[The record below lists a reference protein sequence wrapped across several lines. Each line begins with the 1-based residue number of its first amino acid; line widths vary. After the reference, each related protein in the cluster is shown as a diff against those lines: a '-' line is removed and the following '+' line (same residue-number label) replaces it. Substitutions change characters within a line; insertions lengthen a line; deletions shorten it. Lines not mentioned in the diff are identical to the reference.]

1 MKEITPMKKIVSL
14 LLAALML
21 LSVGSAMAESTYAV
35 TEPINI
41 TFWHSLSNEPDVEL
55 LTRMVK
61 DFEASQPNVTVTMEY
76 IGNYN
81 AINEKLVSAHA
92 AGTGLPGVAIINVP
106 RLTSYAEGGLVEDLT
121 PYIAANNYDMSDFGA
136 GFVDAMNVKGVQ
148 TALPFMESGQVFFY
162 NKTVLDEL
170 GLTFPTE
177 WAGMDEYVK
186 TVFEKTGKPAISILG
201 YDNAYFY
208 NLFVNVGA
216 YMINEDGMTTGLDK
230 PAALE
235 LIKQLA
241 DWVDKGYVTWYYS
254 SDAASNCQAA
264 FTSGETMGVLY
275 TTTLYDDYKAGSNFE
290 VSIALNPKSETAYHM
305 VAGGTLIL
313 PAKNTQA
320 VKNASFLL
328 ASYLAGPKYNI
339 EWAKTTSYLPTRKSV
354 IGTPEY
360 EDYLKT
366 LPAMRIVVENLDL
379 MVKKT
384 QHALFDT
391 CGDIFERNLAEMML
405 EDVDLEAGWHKLVN
419 EINDYLA
426 DQ

>member
-1 MKEITPMKKIVSL
+1 MKRTVSF
-14 LLAALML
+14 LLAVLML
-21 LSVGSAMAESTYAV
+21 LCAGSAYAQDIYAV
-35 TEPINI
+35 TAPINI
-41 TFWHSLSNEPDVEL
+41 VFWHSLSNEPDVEL

-61 DFEASQPNVTVTMEY
+61 DFEATQPNVTVTMEY
-76 IGNYN
+76 IGSYN

-106 RLTSYAEGGLVEDLT
+106 RLTSYAEGGLAEDLT
-121 PYIAANNYDMSDFGA
+121 PYIAANAYDTSDFGA
-136 GFVDAMNVKGVQ
+136 GFVDAMNVKGAQ

-170 GLTFPTE
+170 GLTFPTA
-177 WAGMDEYVK
+177 WADMDAYVK
-186 TVFEKTGKPAISILG
+186 AVYEKTGKPAISILG

-216 YMINEDGMTTGLDK
+216 YMINEDGKTTGLDN
-230 PAALE
+230 PAAFD
-235 LIKQLA
+235 LIKQMA
-241 DWVDKGYVTWYYS
+241 EWVDKGYVTWYYS
-254 SDAASNCQAA
+254 SDAASNAQAA
-264 FTSGETMGVLY
+264 FTAGETMGVLY

-290 VSIALNPKSETAYHM
+290 VSIALNPKAKTAYHM
-305 VAGGTLIL
+305 VAGGTLII

-328 ASYLAGPKYNI
+328 ASFLAGPKYNV

-354 IGTPEY
+354 VGTPEY
-360 EDYLKT
+360 EEYLKT

-391 CGDIFERNLAEMML
+391 CGDIFERDLSEMML
-405 EDVDLEAGWHKLVN
+405 EDVDLEAGWHKMVD
-419 EINDYLA
+419 EINAYLA